1 MSDYRTPLDDI
12 RLTLDAIS
20 DISSICDLPG
30 YEHVDPEMVDGML
43 EELSR
48 FVTEVIGPVDRI
60 GDQQGCTVE
69 DGVVTLPEEF
79 HTAWDQFV
87 EAG

>member
-30 YEHVDPEMVDGML
+30 YEHVDPEMVDSML

-60 GDQQGCTVE
+60 GDQQG
-69 DGVVTLPEEF
+69 LSLI
-79 HTAWDQFV
+79 HI
-87 EAG
+87 